1 MQLLGFRL
9 KRISGMLL
17 TTGLLCLPLSSQA
30 NYSDFTTFKLVSQRD
45 NSAHQVQKICTYK
58 DIINQTRVELI
69 LPYICWPMAFQ
80 NRTDG
85 QFYEHIY

>member
-1 MQLLGFRL
+1 MQHPAFHL
-9 KRISGMLL
+9 KRISGILL
-17 TTGLLCLPLSSQA
+17 TTGLMCLPLTSHASF
-30 NYSDFTTFKLVSQRD
+30 SDFATFKLVSQR
-45 NSAHQVQKICTYK
+45 NAPVQQGQKIRTYI
-58 DIINQTRVELI
+58 DIINHTRAELT